1 MLAVLGEL
9 LLRRRPERAR
19 VLRELAA
26 AIAAGAAGSAGS
38 GAAGS
43 AGSGASWVDAVVQ
56 RSAQAEVRLQ
66 LESLDRARVLARV
79 QARGA
84 EHLPLD
90 GGVVML
96 SHVGHHALAGAWLAR
111 EGRQPLEV
119 ALRPSELQERLPGAS
134 RAGGWFRGIVER
146 RDRVL
151 GVERTDVTRWLG
163 PAVKALASGRLVV
176 WPGDAAFGIR
186 TEVLPFL
193 GRPWRFPTG
202 AVRAAVLTGKPVVFV
217 HVVRVAPGVNQIQIS
232 NQRYPPV
239 GQSTRAAQSWVRE
252 TMQAFVASL
261 EHVVLERPELY
272 LWRMATMI
280 DVYGG

>member
-1 MLAVLGEL
+1 MLDVLGEI

-19 VLRELAA
+19 ILRELVV
-26 AIAAGAAGSAGS
+26 AIAPGSAGSAGS
-38 GAAGS
+38 GAAR
-43 AGSGASWVDAVVQ
+43 AAWVDAVVR

-84 EHLPLD
+84 EHLPRG

-96 SHVGHHALAGAWLAR
+96 SHVGHHALAGAWLAG
-111 EGRQPLEV
+111 EGYQPLEV
-119 ALRPSELQERLPGAS
+119 ALRPRELQERLPGAS
-134 RAGGWFRGIVER
+134 RAGGWFRELVER
-146 RDRVL
+146 RDRAL

-202 AVRAAVLTGKPVVFV
+202 AVRAAVLTGRPVVFV

-232 NQRYPPV
+232 SPRYPPE

-261 EHVVLERPELY
+261 EHTVLERPELY